1 MFSISMINKWV
12 GILTHVHDLSI
23 NMKKSKLSMVIL
35 AEFYFRY
42 QILLILTDIELSGNY
57 FLKNLLDNF

>member
-12 GILTHVHDLSI
+12 GILTHVHDLSV

-35 AEFYFRY
+35 AKTF
-42 QILLILTDIELSGNY
+42 ISDIKY
-57 FLKNLLDNF
+57 Y